1 MTREKGRSRET
12 ITESREAE
20 IITLIDEWDPTKE
33 PLTRQALVR
42 RVKCKMGLVFTRQG
56 LMKREP
62 ILLAFQRREKEING
76 DTKPRAEKEPAIVV
90 LERENEALQAKVNDQ
105 TKVIAGFKEMFLT
118 YRYNARQLGITREQ
132 LEAPIPPRN
141 RPEGSRG

>member
-1 MTREKGRSRET
+1 MTKEKGRNREP
-12 ITESREAE
+12 ITESRELE
-20 IITLIDEWDPTKE
+20 IITLIDEWDPDKG

-56 LMKREP
+56 LMKRER

-76 DTKPRAEKEPAIVV
+76 DVKPRAEKEPVVVV
-90 LERENEALQAKVNDQ
+90 LEREKEALQAKVNEQ
-105 TKVIAGFKEMFLT
+105 AKVIAGFKEMFFT

-141 RPEGSRG
+141 QPEGSRG

>member
-1 MTREKGRSRET
+1 MTQEKGRNREP
-12 ITESREAE
+12 ITESRELE
-20 IITLIDEWDPTKE
+20 IITLIDEWDPDKG

-76 DTKPRAEKEPAIVV
+76 DVKPRAEKEPVVVV
-90 LERENEALQAKVNDQ
+90 LEREKEALQAKVNEQ
-105 TKVIAGFKEMFLT
+105 AKVVAGFKEMFLT

>member
-1 MTREKGRSRET
+1 MTMEKGRSREP

-20 IITLIDEWDPTKE
+20 IITIIDEWDPAKG
-33 PLTRQALVR
+33 PLTREALVR

-56 LMKREP
+56 LMKREA
-62 ILLAFQRREKEING
+62 IFLAFQRREKEING
-76 DTKPRAEKEPAIVV
+76 DVKPRAEKEPVVVV
-90 LERENEALQAKVNDQ
+90 LEREKEALQAKLNEQD
-105 TKVIAGFKEMFLT
+105 KVIAGFKEMFLT